1 MASQLNGYRNFI
13 NIQNKEGQAL
23 VFNAVD
29 KFISP
34 LVGDER
40 IQLLGKDLQKL
51 KDNLLQLRSRYGYDH
66 LIKRC
71 ATVRTVIPEIVD
83 DPAAVPP
90 VVGVPEEIN
99 YTNSINILEHY
110 SDENIVLARK
120 HASLTWGNCSF
131 TIMASNTIKP
141 LTVANGCLIRAGTLS
156 DEGKELV
163 LERMHSKFLGHQIM
177 ELLTPSARQAIEQ
190 HANLFTWVSQNER
203 EEEVVA

>member
-13 NIQNKEGQAL
+13 NIQIKEGQAL

-40 IQLLGKDLQKL
+40 VQLLGKDLQKL

-99 YTNSINILEHY
+99 YTNSINFSSITRTKTLCW
-110 SDENIVLARK
+110 LA
-120 HASLTWGNCSF
+120 SML
-131 TIMASNTIKP
+131 
-141 LTVANGCLIRAGTLS
+141 
-156 DEGKELV
+156 
-163 LERMHSKFLGHQIM
+163 HSPGVIARSQLWHQ
-177 ELLTPSARQAIEQ
+177 TPSNHSR
-190 HANLFTWVSQNER
+190 L
-203 EEEVVA
+203 